1 MYKFSIY
8 ACTFIHH
15 LQNTWF
21 TVMVPP
27 SMLWLTKKLIYS
39 KQSLAMDSRP
49 WNSLISPM
57 YHITWWDDL
66 LMTSDPAVFYLWTRW
81 SSKHLC
87 DLIFLNAVVSA
98 MTQGLSAINRFLSFF
113 FWRFNIV
120 KVEINVWTGLQCTF
134 FKRIIVSNGK
144 AYSKILCSA
153 KPFRLR
159 LYSNICK
166 Q

>member
-1 MYKFSIY
+1 MPAPLSITYRILDSLSWLPPACCGWPRNSFTANKVWPWTHVHGIHLSHQCTASPDGMTYWWLLIQQFS
-8 ACTFIHH
+8 TSGPDD
-15 LQNTWF
+15 LQN
-21 TVMVPP
+21 
-27 SMLWLTKKLIYS
+27 
-39 KQSLAMDSRP
+39 
-49 WNSLISPM
+49 
-57 YHITWWDDL
+57 
-66 LMTSDPAVFYLWTRW
+66 
-81 SSKHLC
+81 LC

-113 FWRFNIV
+113 FWSFNIV

-134 FKRIIVSNGK
+134 FKRKIVSNGK